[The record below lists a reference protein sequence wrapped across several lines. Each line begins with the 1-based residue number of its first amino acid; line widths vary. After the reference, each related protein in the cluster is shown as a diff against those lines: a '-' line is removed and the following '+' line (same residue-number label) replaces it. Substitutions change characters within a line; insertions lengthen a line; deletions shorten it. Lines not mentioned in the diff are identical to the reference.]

1 MSPEKQQEYVHDF
14 TVNAYKSAIRTHEI
28 LSRPGVTFTRR
39 QKWMIY
45 CLSDHGFFGTIK
57 KWLLQKII
65 LGKLS
70 KNV

>member
-1 MSPEKQQEYVHDF
+1 MIEDALNGMK
-14 TVNAYKSAIRTHEI
+14 K

-57 KWLLQKII
+57 KWILQKII
-65 LGKLS
+65 LRKL
-70 KNV
+70 